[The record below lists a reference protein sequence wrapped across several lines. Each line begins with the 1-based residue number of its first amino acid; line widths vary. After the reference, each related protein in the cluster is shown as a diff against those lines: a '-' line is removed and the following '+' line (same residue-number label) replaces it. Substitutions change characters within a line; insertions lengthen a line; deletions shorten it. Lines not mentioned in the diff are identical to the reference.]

1 MPPMGKRANGEG
13 LLRQRPNG
21 SWECRITY
29 EDPDTGQRQRLSFYA
44 PTAKAAR
51 AKAKK
56 AQERIDAG
64 APVRDPTRTVA
75 EWLAQWRQTT
85 LAVADCKDSTR
96 SLYATL
102 SRKHLEPAPFGAIQ
116 LGRLRPSDI
125 EALILAMRSHMKP
138 PRDEG
143 GEPRRAFSD
152 STIRTIYTVLR
163 ASLDGA
169 VRDGLL
175 ARNPAARIQRPG
187 VERREALYLSVADVS
202 ALLKAAQPSRYYPAL
217 ALIASTGIRRGEALA
232 LKWSDVD
239 LVAGLVR
246 IKATIQRI
254 EGKLVVSEPKT
265 ARSRRAIPL
274 SPPVVAMLRMHR
286 TTQLAER
293 LAAADQWS
301 DTGLVFTTEL
311 GRPCEPRNLL
321 RVMEAAAEKVG
332 LTGVGVHSLR
342 HSVAVALLEGG
353 THIKAVAD
361 LLGHSSVAITGD
373 TYGHST
379 DIAVRAGVDDLA
391 GTLGL

>member
-1 MPPMGKRANGEG
+1 MGKRANGEG

-29 EDPDTGQRQRLSFYA
+29 KDPDTGQGQRLSFYA

-56 AQERIDAG
+56 AQERIDGG
-64 APVRDPTRTVA
+64 APVRDTTRTIA
-75 EWLAQWRQTT
+75 GWLAQWRETT

-116 LGRLRPSDI
+116 LDRLRPSDI
-125 EALILAMRSHMKP
+125 EALILAMRSKTKP
-138 PRDEG
+138 ARDEG

-152 STIRTIYTVLR
+152 STIRTTYTVLR

-175 ARNPAARIQRPG
+175 ARNPAALIQRPG
-187 VERREALYLSVADVS
+187 VERREALYLSAADVS

-232 LKWSDVD
+232 LKWCDVD
-239 LVAGLVR
+239 LDAGLMR

-254 EGKLVVSEPKT
+254 DGKLVVSEPKT
-265 ARSRRAIPL
+265 VRSRRPIPL
-274 SPPVVAMLRMHR
+274 SPPVVAMLRKHR
-286 TTQLAER
+286 TTQLEER
-293 LAAADQWS
+293 LAAVDQWS

-311 GRPCEPRNLL
+311 GTPCEPRNLL

-332 LTGVGVHSLR
+332 LKGVGVHSLR
-342 HSVAVALLEGG
+342 HSAAVALLEGG

-361 LLGHSSVAITGD
+361 LLGHSSIAITGD

-379 DIAVRAGVDDLA
+379 DVAVRAGVDDLA
-391 GTLGL
+391 ATLGL